1 MAHKKT
7 RLGVNIDH
15 VATLRN
21 ARNGSYPDIL
31 KIAKLLKKI
40 NINSITVHL
49 REDRRHIRD
58 EDLFNLREKNYLPL
72 NLEMAATEEMKS
84 ICLKVSPFAC
94 CIVPEKRQELTTEG
108 GLDVIK
114 NSKKLQRLID
124 SLRKKKIRVSLFVD
138 PCENQITESKNIG
151 ANAIE
156 IHTGRYADIFDS
168 KGDFKVELNK
178 IKLAAKLA
186 VQLGLECH
194 AGHGLNYHNVINIKN
209 ISEIEELN
217 IGHFIIS
224 QSIFE
229 GIGITVK
236 KFKKILSK

>member
-1 MAHKKT
+1 M
-7 RLGVNIDH
+7 
-15 VATLRN
+15 
-21 ARNGSYPDIL
+21 
-31 KIAKLLKKI
+31 
-40 NINSITVHL
+40 
-49 REDRRHIRD
+49 
-58 EDLFNLREKNYLPL
+58 
-72 NLEMAATEEMKS
+72 
-84 ICLKVSPFAC
+84 
-94 CIVPEKRQELTTEG
+94 
-108 GLDVIK
+108 
-114 NSKKLQRLID
+114 
-124 SLRKKKIRVSLFVD
+124 
-138 PCENQITESKNIG
+138 
-151 ANAIE
+151 
-156 IHTGRYADIFDS
+156 
-168 KGDFKVELNK
+168 ELNK